1 MVIGNSVVRDELRNN
16 VWRVM
21 EERGIARFPRPVF
34 GRIPNFVGAEDAAM
48 RLVNDDLFKRA
59 RVVKVNPDSPQR
71 PVREA
76 VLRYGKVLIM
86 PTPRISKGFL
96 LLNPK
101 RIPSSSYSVAS
112 TISGAFRYGEY
123 VEPEEIPEVDLVVT
137 GSTVV
142 SIYGER
148 LGKGEGYSELEYGI
162 LIEYGKLSPEVP
174 IVTTV
179 HDVQVINQHIP
190 LEPWDFTVDYIYTPT
205 KVLKSQGVRVRPKG
219 ILWDYLSEEKLR
231 EIPLLQ
237 KLKFMRR

>member
-34 GRIPNFVGAEDAAM
+34 GRIPNFVGAENAAM

-101 RIPSSSYSVAS
+101 RIPSSLYPVAS

-237 KLKFMRR
+237 KLKLMRK

>member
-1 MVIGNSVVRDELRNN
+1 
-16 VWRVM
+16 
-21 EERGIARFPRPVF
+21 
-34 GRIPNFVGAEDAAM
+34 
-48 RLVNDDLFKRA
+48 
-59 RVVKVNPDSPQR
+59 
-71 PVREA
+71 
-76 VLRYGKVLIM
+76 M

-101 RIPSSSYSVAS
+101 RIPSSLYPVAS

-237 KLKFMRR
+237 KLKLMRK